1 MITQVLHCPYCQEI
15 DIVKH
20 GTSPEGKQR
29 YRCRACLEGRG
40 RTFLLAYSYAGQSPE
55 VKQQIVDMAMNA
67 SGIRDTARVL
77 HVSPTTV
84 INACKKRRLTGKR
97 CIPTCCG
104 TSTPSRSR
112 WRYGVRMRWRCV
124 VGSAPSSTRCG
135 ATCAAK
141 PIRAGYGTPL
151 ITTRVRCWPMY
162 SDDGRTPSFWS
173 SKRCESPL
181 ASRAISPTGGV
192 PTNGMWRQRSTQ

>member
-1 MITQVLHCPYCQEI
+1 M
-15 DIVKH
+15 
-20 GTSPEGKQR
+20 
-29 YRCRACLEGRG
+29 
-40 RTFLLAYSYAGQSPE
+40 
-55 VKQQIVDMAMNA
+55 
-67 SGIRDTARVL
+67 
-77 HVSPTTV
+77 
-84 INACKKRRLTGKR
+84 
-97 CIPTCCG
+97 
-104 TSTPSRSR
+104 
-112 WRYGVRMRWRCV
+112 GVRMRSRYV
-124 VGSAPSSTRCG
+124 VGSVPSSTKCG

-192 PTNGMWRQRSTQ
+192 PTNGMWRQRSTQLGRKTRRRLRASTLTCARGSSGWYGGRSAFPRRNACMTWSYGSSIFKAVPRNWSPALYRVLTKSPTAPGSAVGAGSTPSRVERSVGGS